1 MDLNVAIVE
10 YVRTLTFEFF
20 TSKNTSIKA
29 ITTDTSINDTFL
41 CIFIANK
48 SLFFTDMALM
58 FLLAPAF
65 TESVTEGAMESGSR
79 PVRYISF
86 RL

>member
-1 MDLNVAIVE
+1 
-10 YVRTLTFEFF
+10 
-20 TSKNTSIKA
+20 
-29 ITTDTSINDTFL
+29 
-41 CIFIANK
+41 
-48 SLFFTDMALM
+48 MALM
-58 FLLAPAF
+58 FLLAPAV